1 MWGVMR
7 FELFVS
13 LRYLLARRKQA
24 FISVISLI
32 SILGVALG
40 VASLIVVLG
49 VMNGFSEN
57 LRDKILGLNS
67 HLILGSVRQTIP
79 DYERIVHRS
88 KTVPGITAATPFI
101 YYEVMLSTPSGVK
114 GVVLRGIDPQTA
126 GTVLTVE
133 RDMISGSL
141 TDLHQQDGDP
151 GIIVGKELS
160 TRLGLTLGSR
170 VSVLSPSGKKS
181 AAGFSPKILF
191 FTVVGVFSSGMYE
204 YDSSLAFVSIPAAQ
218 KVLGFDTDVV
228 TGIEYKV
235 DNINAVARIGDDVL
249 RHVGGFPFYARNWI
263 EMNQNLFAALKL
275 EKTAMAVILVMIVL
289 VGSFSIIT
297 TLVMMVMEKT
307 KDIAV
312 LMALGATPPQIRNI
326 FIFQGS
332 LIGAIGTSLGFV
344 LGLVLCAL
352 LKKYQFIKLPL
363 DVYYLDHLP
372 VKIELFDMSCI
383 GLSALFLCF
392 LATLYPARQA
402 AKMLPT
408 EALRYE

>member
-1 MWGVMR
+1 MH

-32 SILGVALG
+32 SVLGVAIG

-67 HLILGSVRQTIP
+67 HLILGSVKQTIA
-79 DYERIVHRS
+79 DYDQLIKKSLQLDDV
-88 KTVPGITAATPFI
+88 VAATPFI

-114 GVVLRGIDPQTA
+114 GVVLRGIDPRTA

-133 RDMISGSL
+133 KDLVEGSL
-141 TDLHQQDGDP
+141 TSLGNPGDAP
-151 GIIVGKELS
+151 GIVIGKELA
-160 TRLGLTLGSR
+160 TRLGLTMGSR
-170 VSVLSPSGKKS
+170 VSLLAPSGKKS
-181 AAGFSPKILF
+181 AAGFSPKIVF
-191 FTVVGVFSSGMYE
+191 FTVVGIFNSGMFE
-204 YDSSLAFVSIPAAQ
+204 YDSSLAFISIPEAQ
-218 KVLGFDTDVV
+218 KILGFDGDYV
-228 TGIEYKV
+228 TGIEY
-235 DNINAVARIGDDVL
+235 RIADIDGAQQTGEKLVRAL
-249 RHVGGFPFYARNWI
+249 GGFPLYARNWI

-275 EKTAMAVILVMIVL
+275 EKTAMAVILTMIVL

-312 LMALGATPPQIRNI
+312 LMALGATPQQIRNI
-326 FIFQGS
+326 FILQGS
-332 LIGAIGTSLGFV
+332 LIGTMGTSIGFG
-344 LGLVLCAL
+344 LGLGICSL
-352 LKKYQFIKLPL
+352 LKKYQFIKLPA

-372 VKIELFDMSCI
+372 VKIELLDMSLI
-383 GLSALFLCF
+383 AVAAMALCF

-402 AKMLPT
+402 ARMHPT